1 MDLTE
6 NSAITTN
13 QRTRVRGFL
22 CLSLMTILGYGF
34 SNGLRNTDYFIPFD
48 SSNLATQAF
57 WHRTPFLIAGICS
70 VIFITIT
77 PNKWRTLYALLS
89 VFLISYTI
97 STLLGGDPGWWKEAP
112 LTYYVYFFISGVVMG
127 VFILCGWLLFTYENM
142 WTKVAIYSA
151 SSLLAAKALF
161 VFVKTVWIGLG

>member
-1 MDLTE
+1 MNSTE
-6 NSAITTN
+6 SLVIGTN
-13 QRTRVRGFL
+13 NRSKVKEAM

-48 SSNLATQAF
+48 SSNLATQVF
-57 WHRTPFLIAGICS
+57 WHRTPFLFAGICS

-97 STLLGGDPGWWKEAP
+97 STLVSGDRGWWNNAP
-112 LTYYVYFFISGVVMG
+112 LTYYVYFFISGLAMG

-151 SSLLAAKALF
+151 SSLLAAKVLV